1 MKFKTLPVLAALAAL
16 TVGAAVS
23 TTASAQSFGFGVG
36 YHSWYGPAYRYHGPR
51 YHRYVR
57 VYEPAYVYAPAYY
70 GPGPGYYG
78 SGPGYAPADYCVQ
91 QRQHTGATVFGGLAG
106 AAIGSNMAAHHGGR
120 TGGALLGALAGA
132 MIGHQIGVE
141 NSPPPAQCTA
151 RYDGP
156 PPPGADRDYD
166 ERRADADESDR
177 LPPPPRGDAGA
188 STDGC
193 RLADSPIHMP
203 DGSTEQRYVRVCPDG
218 NGRYR
223 VVD

>member
-1 MKFKTLPVLAALAAL
+1 MKKTPVSLALVAALS
-16 TVGAAVS
+16 VGSLATA
-23 TTASAQSFGFGVG
+23 ASAQDYRG
-36 YHSWYGPAYRYHGPR
+36 YGYGNGYRN
-51 YHRYVR
+51 
-57 VYEPAYVYAPAYY
+57 
-70 GPGPGYYG
+70 
-78 SGPGYAPADYCVQ
+78 GYASGRYDDGRNPCQEVQ
-91 QRQHTGATVFGGLAG
+91 HNRGTNGAILGALAG